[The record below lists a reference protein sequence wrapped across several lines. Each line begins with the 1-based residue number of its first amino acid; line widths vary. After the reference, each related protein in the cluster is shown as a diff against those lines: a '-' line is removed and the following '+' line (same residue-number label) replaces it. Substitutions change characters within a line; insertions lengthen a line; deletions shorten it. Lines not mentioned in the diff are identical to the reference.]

1 VCIVLVSEPLPA
13 RHFPSIATVANQQA
27 TRLPLAPVEKSIHH
41 HFNFALTPVWP
52 RIRWGVQIVACS
64 LDCGSR
70 ASIIPLPAALRLAVR
85 LRHSSAG
92 TRERPSKAFIPWASS
107 LFCCICI
114 LPYLFLPSSHPLG
127 PLWILY
133 FFLLSFDGK
142 DSLGFAPTICMT
154 RHCLH
159 HKYPSYPQQ
168 DPVTRPGIEPALTFP
183 RPRLCPCCQPR
194 PPAQL
199 YQDTSFRRPVDVVVF
214 CLLRSCTPHSPT
226 ALSIVQQSTQRPST
240 LKVNVIPFSSDNSLR
255 PFRNRSCAAHP
266 GPSRRR
272 FALSGNCRDGP
283 SPNELLLSAPRD
295 SSVPFCAGMRSTHLR
310 P

>member
-1 VCIVLVSEPLPA
+1 MYIVLVSEPLPA

-92 TRERPSKAFIPWASS
+92 TTFIPWASS

-133 FFLLSFDGK
+133 FFFTLIRRERQSGICANHMHDPSLSASQVPFVP
-142 DSLGFAPTICMT
+142 AA
-154 RHCLH
+154 R
-159 HKYPSYPQQ
+159 PSYKA
-168 DPVTRPGIEPALTFP
+168 R
-183 RPRLCPCCQPR
+183 
-194 PPAQL
+194 
-199 YQDTSFRRPVDVVVF
+199 Y
-214 CLLRSCTPHSPT
+214 
-226 ALSIVQQSTQRPST
+226 
-240 LKVNVIPFSSDNSLR
+240 
-255 PFRNRSCAAHP
+255 
-266 GPSRRR
+266 
-272 FALSGNCRDGP
+272 
-283 SPNELLLSAPRD
+283 
-295 SSVPFCAGMRSTHLR
+295 
-310 P
+310 